1 MMRLNLSI
9 YSCMS
14 MPISK
19 GNRNIENKRVFKVT
33 DLSKVKEIHSI
44 AMMIILIESETIKR
58 FLTTSK

>member
-1 MMRLNLSI
+1 MLRLILSI

-44 AMMIILIESETIKR
+44 AMMIILIESE
-58 FLTTSK
+58 L